1 MSTSTDLGLSHQVTT
16 PTATIRYRE
25 RGAGPAVVFV
35 HGLLVNGDLWRS
47 VVPAVAEAGYRCITP
62 DWPLGSHE
70 VPVPDADLS
79 PPGVAALIAD
89 VLGVLELRD
98 VTVIANDTGGA
109 LTQLLMTQHPERVG
123 RVVLTSSDS
132 FERFFP
138 PTFAYLPHV
147 ARLPGTVWLLTL
159 LLRLRFLHRLP
170 ITFGWLSKRPM
181 ERAALDSYL
190 LPGRRSPRIRDD
202 LRRFLLGVDKRHTMQ
217 AADTLSA
224 FDKPVLLAWSR
235 EDRLFPVSLAE
246 RLKARLPNA
255 QLELIDDA
263 FTFVPEDRPRELSRL
278 VVDFLDA
285 HSTTHTG

>member
-1 MSTSTDLGLSHQVTT
+1 MSTSADLGARHQLTT

-25 RGAGPAVVFV
+25 RGTGPPVLFV

-62 DWPLGSHE
+62 DWPLGSHQ

-89 VLGVLELRD
+89 VIAGLELRD
-98 VTVIANDTGGA
+98 VTVVANDTGGA

-123 RVVLTSSDS
+123 RVVLTPSDS

-138 PTFAYLPHV
+138 PAFAYLPHV
-147 ARLPGTVWLLTL
+147 AHLPGTVWLLTRL
-159 LLRLRFLHRLP
+159 LKLGPLHRLP

-181 ERAALDSYL
+181 DRGAVDSYL
-190 LPGRRSPRIRDD
+190 SPSRRDARIRDD
-202 LRRFLLGVDKRHTMQ
+202 LRRFLIGVDKAHTMH
-217 AADTLSA
+217 AARMLPA

-263 FTFVPEDRPRELSRL
+263 FTFVAEDRPRELSRL